1 MTVLRNEVGRTR
13 ALVVGR
19 RINMRKI
26 EYRNVLKPSVE
37 YLEHCGRLMIDSSE
51 MAEFLG
57 VSQSV
62 MTQLASTDRV
72 PAPCRLGLGKC
83 FRWSVLEL
91 LEWVDA
97 GCPRR
102 REWIKIR
109 GRSGR
114 YYS

>member
-1 MTVLRNEVGRTR
+1 
-13 ALVVGR
+13 
-19 RINMRKI
+19 MRKI
-26 EYRNVLKPSVE
+26 EYRHILKPSVE
-37 YLEHCGRLMIDSSE
+37 YLERCGRLMLDSSD

-72 PAPCRLGLGKC
+72 PGPCRLGLGTC

-91 LEWVDA
+91 LEWVEA

-102 REWIKIR
+102 QVWSKQRS
-109 GRSGR
+109 RSGR
-114 YYS
+114 YYG